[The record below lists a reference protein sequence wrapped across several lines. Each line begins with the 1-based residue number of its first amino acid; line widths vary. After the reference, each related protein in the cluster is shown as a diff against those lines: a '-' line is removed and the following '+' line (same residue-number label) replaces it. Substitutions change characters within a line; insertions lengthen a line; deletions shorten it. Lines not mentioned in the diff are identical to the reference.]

1 MKQFDIFVIFF
12 LLFGNVFTAA
22 SQGNVTQD
30 SIFYYYNGE
39 KIYIPQNK
47 SFVVV
52 YYNDSTT
59 IFTNET
65 ISITKASVEEDVVVD
80 SATNSH
86 RILVNLG
93 EGDYVTA
100 INDLKKNTKIID
112 IEPVVGIDR
121 ITKLSRLFYVKLKAD
136 SDYSK
141 LFSTSNLNKVAIVGS
156 VPYCDRWYEL
166 EVSKNS
172 AGNSIEMANR
182 FWETGLFEK
191 IDPGFLLDFKPN
203 IDTCVT
209 DSSFISQWGMQSI
222 HACEAWNLTTGSPNV
237 KVAVIDQGVDENH
250 REMSHVNTSFSHDM
264 MWGTNHARLYHT
276 DELFYHGIHVGGIIF
291 ANHNANRIAGVA
303 PNVSLINISHNLKAN
318 NDYQVSKLASAI
330 RLAVQEGANIINNS
344 WGDHGGYFQ
353 LLHSHLIEEAIDEA
367 IINNRNYPF

>member
-121 ITKLSRLFYVKLKAD
+121 IYPAPWLPLRYLSE
-136 SDYSK
+136 S
-141 LFSTSNLNKVAIVGS
+141 
-156 VPYCDRWYEL
+156 
-166 EVSKNS
+166 
-172 AGNSIEMANR
+172 
-182 FWETGLFEK
+182 
-191 IDPGFLLDFKPN
+191 
-203 IDTCVT
+203 
-209 DSSFISQWGMQSI
+209 
-222 HACEAWNLTTGSPNV
+222 
-237 KVAVIDQGVDENH
+237 
-250 REMSHVNTSFSHDM
+250 
-264 MWGTNHARLYHT
+264 
-276 DELFYHGIHVGGIIF
+276 
-291 ANHNANRIAGVA
+291 
-303 PNVSLINISHNLKAN
+303 
-318 NDYQVSKLASAI
+318 
-330 RLAVQEGANIINNS
+330 
-344 WGDHGGYFQ
+344 
-353 LLHSHLIEEAIDEA
+353 
-367 IINNRNYPF
+367 